1 VSGDS
6 HITVQQAAILLGIS
20 ARRVQQL
27 AKLKLLK
34 AWKPGFGD
42 QARWRISKSDV
53 ERYVEVPT
61 NQE

>member
-6 HITVQQAAILLGIS
+6 YVTVQQAATLLGITP
-20 ARRVQQL
+20 RRVQQL

-42 QARWRISKSDV
+42 QARWRISKADV
-53 ERYVEVPT
+53 ERYVEVQT
-61 NQE
+61 NPE